1 MNRLYLF
8 SIVACTVALPM
19 CLCGGCE
26 ESVKVA
32 EERQAPPLHP
42 RFLDGQ
48 RAAQQYPAGELA
60 DYEVVWKVHDLAAGQ
75 SQPFLDGFAE
85 GLAAA
90 GRQTQAAAYRAIL
103 EEAITGNQFQTA
115 KDLGSKHARKAVT
128 NEQIQGIIH
137 SSLGV
142 SRGVALGWKA
152 GYIRGFAAQCVAE
165 RAATGSID
173 EQTIRGFHQEAAAT
187 YHAHRA
193 AIGQ

>member
-8 SIVACTVALPM
+8 SIVACTVAFSM

-32 EERQAPPLHP
+32 EKPERLLSA

-48 RAAQQYPAGELA
+48 RAAQQYAAGELA
-60 DYEVVWKVHDLAAGQ
+60 DYEVVWKVYDLDAGEW
-75 SQPFLDGFAE
+75 QPFLDGFAE
-85 GLAAA
+85 GLAGA
-90 GRQTQAAAYRAIL
+90 GKQTQAATYRAVL
-103 EEAITGNQFQTA
+103 QEAITGNQFQTA
-115 KDLGSKHARKAVT
+115 KDLGSKHAREAVT

-152 GYIRGFAAQCVAE
+152 GYIRGFAAQRVAE
-165 RAATGSID
+165 RAATAFVD
-173 EQTIRGFHQEAAAT
+173 EKTIRGFHKEAAAT
-187 YHAHRA
+187 YHALRA

>member
-1 MNRLYLF
+1 MNRPYLF
-8 SIVACTVALPM
+8 SIVAYTVALAM
-19 CLCGGCE
+19 LLCGGCE

-32 EERQAPPLHP
+32 EEPEGPLSP

-48 RAAQQYPAGELA
+48 RAARQYAAGEVA
-60 DYEVVWKVHDLAAGQ
+60 DYEVVWRAYDLDAGEW
-75 SQPFLDGFAE
+75 QPFLDGFAE
-85 GLAAA
+85 GLAEA
-90 GRQTQAAAYRAIL
+90 GKQTEAAAYRAVL
-103 EEAITGNQFQTA
+103 KEAITGNQFQTA

-128 NEQIQGIIH
+128 NEQIQGIIQ

-165 RAATGSID
+165 RAATRSVD
-173 EQTIRGFHQEAAAT
+173 EEAIRGFRQEATAT
-187 YHAHRA
+187 YHALRV

>member
-1 MNRLYLF
+1 MDRLYLF
-8 SIVACTVALPM
+8 YIVVCLVVSSM

-26 ESVKVA
+26 ESA
-32 EERQAPPLHP
+32 RISETQEPISP
-42 RFLDGQ
+42 RFFEGQ
-48 RAAQQYPAGELA
+48 KVAQQYAAGNLA
-60 DYEVVWKVHDLAAGQ
+60 DYEVVWKVYDLDAGDW
-75 SQPFLDGFAE
+75 QPFLDGFAE
-85 GLAAA
+85 GFAGA
-90 GRQTQAAAYRAIL
+90 GRKAQSAAYRAVL
-103 EEAITGNQFQTA
+103 EEAITGNHFQTA

-165 RAATGSID
+165 RAANRSVD
-173 EQTIRGFHQEAAAT
+173 EETIQGFHKEAATT
-187 YHAHRA
+187 YHALRA